1 MPSKNNYKP
10 TLVKLMSYLD
20 GIAYS
25 KDHEFSQDDLGQ
37 LTADSVMK
45 WFNSIV
51 LGVES
56 PTFGH
61 DIRPQLRSNTV
72 EYYKK
77 AISHYMPNRLM
88 AWNELSKVGNPT
100 RSRQLND
107 LIKYIKKKETR
118 KMGATPK
125 ARRSIT
131 ATEYRAVIKI
141 LKSSDDGDITKK
153 YGIPALMNFQ
163 FHMISRIDD
172 STQAFFENLLVH
184 DDFDFLLKVRLNWSK
199 NVHEERDAPFQAVIP
214 AMDHLYCTHLAL
226 ALWLETFVT
235 QVPTAGL
242 TPYIFGFTDNI
253 NIPDGGEKAKEHVQD
268 IFNSEIFNRQ
278 EFVDTGPLGSHSVRK
293 FASSHVR
300 KCGISRDQKDIRGRW
315 KSRRHV
321 SDIYDDVEL
330 PFIDAKVGG
339 ILCIGG
345 PCKYK
350 IQEGSGIT
358 DDFILENVMTKA
370 RTRVGDNVAKVLGK
384 ALLWYIMDPCSDGDI
399 PDFLS
404 LRIKNAYQYIQLLPE
419 NVNPIKRVPVVITG
433 HEGEVYIDEIPE
445 MLSDSEGQVGSGL
458 DQNNTQQAARIQGDF
473 LDRPI
478 RNQLLALHSQLM
490 AVRRATDIVTEAV
503 NQVKFEQNRHYQIL
517 NTNLHRIALQPARRH
532 IAAEGNN
539 GTAQQQGG
547 NQQGAVAAL
556 APSIKNLY
564 ELWHEYQ
571 HGIGGRKAARLF
583 TAQERGRVKHKY
595 TRRKV
600 VWDCVEQLV
609 RSGITANVA
618 IDRIYLVY
626 GQSSP
631 VTVIINK
638 LRKDRNENNLHISL
652 R

>member
-1 MPSKNNYKP
+1 
-10 TLVKLMSYLD
+10 V
-20 GIAYS
+20 
-25 KDHEFSQDDLGQ
+25 
-37 LTADSVMK
+37 V
-45 WFNSIV
+45 IV

-61 DIRPQLRSNTV
+61 DIRPQLRSNTI

-88 AWNELSKVGNPT
+88 AWNELSNVGNPT
-100 RSRQLND
+100 RSHQLND
-107 LIKYIKKKETR
+107 LIKYVKKKEAR
-118 KMGATPK
+118 KMGAAPK

-131 ATEYRAVIKI
+131 STEYRAVIKI
-141 LKSSDDGDITKK
+141 LKSSDDGDIIKK
-153 YGIPALMNFQ
+153 HGIPALMNFQ

-172 STQAFFENLLVH
+172 TTQAFFENLLVH
-184 DDFDFLLKVRLNWSK
+184 DNFDFLLKVRLNWSK

-214 AMDHLYCTHLAL
+214 AMDQLYCTHLSL
-226 ALWLETFVT
+226 ALWLEIFMA

-253 NIPDGGEKAKEHVQD
+253 TIPDGGEKAKDQVQT
-268 IFNSEIFNRQ
+268 IFSSEIFNRQ

-300 KCGISRDQKDIRGRW
+300 KCGISRDEKDIRGRW

-330 PFIDAKVGG
+330 PYIDAKVGG

-345 PCKYK
+345 PCKYA
-350 IQEGSGIT
+350 IQQGSGIT
-358 DDFILENVMTKA
+358 NDFILENVMTKA
-370 RTRVGDNVAKVLGK
+370 RARVGDSVAKVLGK
-384 ALLWYIMDPCSDGDI
+384 ALLWYIMDPSSDGDI

-404 LRIKNAYQYIQLLPE
+404 LRVKNAYRYIQLLPE

-445 MLSDSEGQVGSGL
+445 MSSDGEGQVGSGT
-458 DQNNTQQAARIQGDF
+458 TQQARIQGDF

-478 RNQLLALHSQLM
+478 QNQLLALHSQLM
-490 AVRRATDIVTEAV
+490 AVRRATDALSEAV
-503 NQVKFEQNRHYQIL
+503 HQVQCEQNRHYQTL

-532 IAAEGNN
+532 TA
-539 GTAQQQGG
+539 TAQENDATTQQG

-556 APSIKNLY
+556 SPTVRNLY

-583 TAQERGRVKHKY
+583 TAQERGQMKHKY

-600 VWDCVEQLV
+600 VWDCVDRLV

-618 IDRIYLVY
+618 IDRIYAVY

-631 VTVIINK
+631 VTVVINK
-638 LRKDRNENNLHISL
+638 LRKDRNENKLHISL

>member
-20 GIAYS
+20 GVEYS
-25 KDHEFSQDDLGQ
+25 NDDEFSQDQLGQ
-37 LTADSVMK
+37 LTADGVIK
-45 WFNSIV
+45 WFNVLV

-61 DIRPQLRSNTV
+61 DIRPQVRSSTI

-77 AISHYMPNRLM
+77 ALSHYMPNRLM
-88 AWNELSKVGNPT
+88 TWNELSKVGNPT

-107 LIKYIKKKETR
+107 LIKYVKKKEAR
-118 KMGATPK
+118 KMGAPSK

-131 ATEYRAVIKI
+131 STEYREVIKI
-141 LKSSDDGDITKK
+141 LKSSDDGDIVKK
-153 YGIPALMNFQ
+153 YGMPALMNFQ

-172 STQAFFENLLVH
+172 STQAFFDNLLAH
-184 DDFDFLLKVRLNWSK
+184 DNFDFLLKVRLNWSK

-214 AMDHLYCTHLAL
+214 AMDQMYCTHLAL
-226 ALWLETFVT
+226 ALWLEIFLT

-242 TPYIFGFTDNI
+242 TPYMFGFTDNI
-253 NIPDGGEKAKEHVQD
+253 MIPKGGEHAKDLVQS

-300 KCGISRDQKDIRGRW
+300 KCGISRDEKDIRGRW

-330 PFIDAKVGG
+330 PFIDAKVAGM
-339 ILCIGG
+339 LCIGG
-345 PCKYK
+345 PCKYAIK
-350 IQEGSGIT
+350 EGSGIN
-358 DDFILENVMTKA
+358 DAFILQNVMTKT
-370 RTRVGDNVAKVLGK
+370 RTRVGDTVAKVLGK
-384 ALLWYIMDPCSDGDI
+384 ALLWYIMDPSSDGDI

-404 LRIKNAYQYIQLLPE
+404 LRVKNAYQYIQLLPE
-419 NVNPIKRVPVVITG
+419 NVNPIKKIPVVITG

-445 MLSDSEGQVGSGL
+445 NFNEREGRLEPEFV
-458 DQNNTQQAARIQGDF
+458 DRTNMVQQARIQGDF

-478 RNQLLALHSQLM
+478 QSQLLALHSQLM
-490 AVRRATDIVTEAV
+490 AVRRATDTLNEAV
-503 NQVKFEQNRHYQIL
+503 HQVKCEQCRHYQTL
-517 NTNLHRIALQPARRH
+517 NTNLQRIALQPARRQ
-532 IAAEGNN
+532 IAAEENN
-539 GTAQQQGG
+539 LTMEQE
-547 NQQGAVAAL
+547 NQQAAVAAL
-556 APSIKNLY
+556 SPNVKCLY

-600 VWDCVEQLV
+600 VWDCVDQLV
-609 RSGITANVA
+609 RSGITANAA
-618 IDRIYLVY
+618 IDRIYAVY

-638 LRKDRNENNLHISL
+638 LRKDRNENNLHVSL